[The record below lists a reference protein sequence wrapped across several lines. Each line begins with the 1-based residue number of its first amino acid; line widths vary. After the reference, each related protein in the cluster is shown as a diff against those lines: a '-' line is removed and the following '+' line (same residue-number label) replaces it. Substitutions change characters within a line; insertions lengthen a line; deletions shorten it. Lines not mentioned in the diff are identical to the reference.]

1 MYSGIP
7 RWIALSD
14 HAVFLSESSSEIKL
28 VEGLKSEERRGRML
42 SPDILGGIRECGQK
56 IVGKFEKH
64 LTKQY
69 TKVIIEGCQR
79 IGIRAF

>member
-7 RWIALSD
+7 REWALSEWG
-14 HAVFLSESSSEIKL
+14 VFLSENSSEIML
-28 VEGLKSEERRGRML
+28 LEGLKSGVSRGRML
-42 SPDILGGIRECGQK
+42 SPDILGVIRESGQK
-56 IVGKFEKH
+56 LSGSFEKH
-64 LTKQY
+64 LTTQN

>member
-1 MYSGIP
+1 MSEC
-7 RWIALSD
+7 
-14 HAVFLSESSSEIKL
+14 AVFLSENSSEIISVK
-28 VEGLKSEERRGRML
+28 GLKSEGRRGRMR

-64 LTKQY
+64 LTKRY
-69 TKVIIEGCQR
+69 EKAIIEGCQR